1 MKRISSIIIVILSIF
16 IVFVLPFGIHLDLGP
31 GPNTL
36 ISMVWEIP
44 LEHAWYTIR
53 FFSAFRYYFSYCFF
67 RLFFLL
73 EIILLIIN
81 KYSKIRFI
89 LIGIISELIPL
100 LLSIPALYILNSQ
113 GNNMLPIIFP
123 IPFLFTFDIILAL
136 IFLKRRDINNINHL

>member
-1 MKRISSIIIVILSIF
+1 MKRIVSIIILILSIL
-16 IVFVLPFGIHLDLGP
+16 ILFVLPFGIHLDLGP

-44 LEHAWYTIR
+44 FDHAWYTIR
-53 FFSAFRYYFSYCFF
+53 FFSAFQYYFSYCFF

-73 EIILLIIN
+73 EIILLIFN
-81 KYSKIRFI
+81 KYNRIRFI

-113 GNNMLPIIFP
+113 GNNMFPIIFP
-123 IPFLFTFDIILAL
+123 IPILFTFDILLVL
-136 IFLKRRDINNINHL
+136 IFLKKGKY

>member
-1 MKRISSIIIVILSIF
+1 MKRISSIIIVILSVL

-31 GPNTL
+31 GPNSL

-44 LEHAWYTIR
+44 LDPAWYTIR

-73 EIILLIIN
+73 EIILLIFN
-81 KYSKIRFI
+81 KYNRIRFI
-89 LIGIISELIPL
+89 LIGAISELIPL

-113 GNNMLPIIFP
+113 GNNMFPIIFP
-123 IPFLFTFDIILAL
+123 IPFLFIFDIFLAL
-136 IFLKRRDINNINHL
+136 IFLKKRDINNINHL